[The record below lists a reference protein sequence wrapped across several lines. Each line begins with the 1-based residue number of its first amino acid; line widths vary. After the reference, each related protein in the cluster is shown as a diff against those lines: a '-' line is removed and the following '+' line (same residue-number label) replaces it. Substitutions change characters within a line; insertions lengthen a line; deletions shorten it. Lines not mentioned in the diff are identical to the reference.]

1 VVTSVPVTPLA
12 IVRST
17 VGAKNGKVT
26 LVMQEAE
33 APVPT
38 PINLNPEAE
47 VVGESEL
54 L

>member
-1 VVTSVPVTPLA
+1 VVTPVPVTPLA

-17 VGAKNGKVT
+17 VGAKNGRVT
-26 LVMQEAE
+26 LVTQEAE

-38 PINLNPEAE
+38 PINLNPAADEL
-47 VVGESEL
+47 GESEL